1 LRAHASYSIF
11 IGGNLVIRRSRNL
24 TITEKR
30 KHPRVKTHNLV
41 SYVCI
46 DDSGNE
52 IDEGMGRAIDISI
65 GGILIETHD
74 PIESHDILLMAI
86 GIKDELIDIKGKVVY
101 CRAEDSEMFRTGIQ
115 FLETNE
121 KIRLI
126 VTSLIKTYRKFIN
139 QHG

>member
-1 LRAHASYSIF
+1 MTF
-11 IGGNLVIRRSRNL
+11 
-24 TITEKR
+24 TERR

-46 DDSGNE
+46 DDSGNQT
-52 IDEGMGRAIDISI
+52 DEGMGSAIDISL

-74 PIESHDILLMAI
+74 PIESQDILLIAI

-101 CRAEDSEMFRTGIQ
+101 CRAEDSGMFRTGIQ

-121 KIRLI
+121 KIRLF
-126 VTSLIKTYRKFIN
+126 VMSLIKDYSKQKTLY
-139 QHG
+139 

>member
-1 LRAHASYSIF
+1 MTF
-11 IGGNLVIRRSRNL
+11 
-24 TITEKR
+24 TERR
-30 KHPRVKTHNLV
+30 KHPRVETNNLV

-52 IDEGMGRAIDISI
+52 IDEGMGGAIDISL

-74 PIESHDILLMAI
+74 PIESQDILLMAV

-101 CRAEDSEMFRTGIQ
+101 CRAEDSGMFRTGIQ

-121 KIRLI
+121 KIRLF
-126 VTSLIKTYRKFIN
+126 VMNLIKKPR
-139 QHG
+139 

>member
-1 LRAHASYSIF
+1 LSIE
-11 IGGNLVIRRSRNL
+11 
-24 TITEKR
+24 EKR
-30 KHPRVKTHNLV
+30 KHPRVETHNLV

-52 IDEGMGRAIDISI
+52 IDEGMGSAIDISL

-74 PIESHDILLMAI
+74 PIESQDILLITI

-101 CRAEDSEMFRTGIQ
+101 CREEDSGMFRTGIQ

-121 KIRLI
+121 KIRLF
-126 VTSLIKTYRKFIN
+126 VMSLIKKHRQFIN

>member
-1 LRAHASYSIF
+1 MSIE
-11 IGGNLVIRRSRNL
+11 
-24 TITEKR
+24 EKR

-52 IDEGMGRAIDISI
+52 IDEGMGSAIDISL

-74 PIESHDILLMAI
+74 PIELRDILLMAI
-86 GIKDELIDIKGKVVY
+86 GIKDELIDIKGKVVF
-101 CRAEDSEMFRTGIQ
+101 CRAEDSGMFRTEIQ

-121 KIRLI
+121 KIRLF
-126 VTSLIKTYRKFIN
+126 VMSLIKDYSKQKTLY
-139 QHG
+139 